1 MYKKLYFFIK
11 VLLIVVDNN
20 NMNNTQNKKL
30 EYLKKVLNPK
40 DYKDLVELNEKLDK
54 IPNTNNLEMLIFYDY
69 K

>member
-1 MYKKLYFFIK
+1 VYKKLYFFIK